1 MFLVFF
7 VGKREMFFSEFVGNG
22 KMFARRAGRFP
33 AISVWNAITVK
44 FAVNGFAPM
53 TVAEKS
59 SRFCWLFD
67 WKVVI
72 LQADYYLQGNKSLE
86 ICVLIVPP
94 LA

>member
-22 KMFARRAGRFP
+22 KMFARRASVFLR
-33 AISVWNAITVK
+33 ISVWNAIAVK
-44 FAVNGFAPM
+44 FAVNGFPPM

-59 SRFCWLFD
+59 LQFCWLFG
-67 WKVVI
+67 WKIVI
-72 LQADYYLQGNKSLE
+72 LQADYYLQGIKSLE
-86 ICVLIVPP
+86 TCVLIVPP

>member
-1 MFLVFF
+1 MFFF
-7 VGKREMFFSEFVGNG
+7 VGKREMFLAEFVGNG

-33 AISVWNAITVK
+33 AISVWNAIAAK

-53 TVAEKS
+53 MVAEKS

-86 ICVLIVPP
+86 TCVLIVPP